1 MKILDRCKATL
12 IVLMMLTADL
22 LPVAVKSQTTAP
34 VRPLVIQGGTL
45 IDATGRPP
53 LQDAV
58 IVIDGERVER
68 RRSRDL
74 VGGACREASERFCSV
89 ARQRGLDV
97 LDLHPVFEGVPGTY
111 LNLDGH
117 WSDAGVELAAK
128 TIVTHLNEPRE
139 NW

>member
-53 LQDAV
+53 LRDVV
-58 IVIDGERVER
+58 IVI
-68 RRSRDL
+68 
-74 VGGACREASERFCSV
+74 
-89 ARQRGLDV
+89 
-97 LDLHPVFEGVPGTY
+97 
-111 LNLDGH
+111 
-117 WSDAGVELAAK
+117 
-128 TIVTHLNEPRE
+128 
-139 NW
+139 